1 MMPSINNNGGVG
13 SSLGGDYQG
22 GIDDFIPYPP
32 IEGIEIYPDNRIKP
46 KKNIFLYVGIGVAV
60 LTASYFIFKN

>member
-1 MMPSINNNGGVG
+1 MMPPLNNSVVSG
-13 SSLGGDYQG
+13 SDLGGDYQG

-32 IEGIEIYPDNRIKP
+32 IDGIEIYPDNRIKP

-60 LTASYFIFKN
+60 LTASYFVLKK

>member
-1 MMPSINNNGGVG
+1 MMPPLNNNGVSG
-13 SSLGGDYQG
+13 SDLGGDYQG

-32 IEGIEIYPDNRIKP
+32 INGIEINPDNSIKP

-60 LTASYFIFKN
+60 LTASYFIFKK

>member
-1 MMPSINNNGGVG
+1 MMPPLNNNGVSG
-13 SSLGGDYQG
+13 SDLGGDYQG